1 MLKFAPLFINTLIV
15 YLLKYFLIFTYLWYN
30 IKKIL
35 LLASFYMLL
44 MVEDGDLE
52 TYVGMLYLSISI
64 IIDVENL

>member
-1 MLKFAPLFINTLIV
+1 MIQ
-15 YLLKYFLIFTYLWYN
+15 Y
-30 IKKIL
+30 KKIL
-35 LLASFYMLL
+35 LLASFYLLL